1 MFKIYICRCE
11 SCLACSLPSQHTK
24 FHPKALGI
32 FHSCSFLS
40 NMSDNCRLLVMK
52 NIFEIIDAHKC
63 RHEKQQKPT
72 SQPAQCATFT
82 HAAALGCAP
91 MNIISLQHTREGH
104 STGRN
109 LCVCAVCCVHMVTPC
124 DGIGVDMAWRHS
136 GRPFGTGQTSTIS
149 YCSRSWNVA
158 CLLKCEKTKT
168 FQWLLKTKCILWIHQ
183 ILRQLSYVTYTW

>member
-109 LCVCAVCCVHMVTPC
+109 LCVCAVCCVHMVTLALVL
-124 DGIGVDMAWRHS
+124 IWRGDTQAGLLAQDRH
-136 GRPFGTGQTSTIS
+136 RPFHIALAHGMSPV
-149 YCSRSWNVA
+149 YWNV
-158 CLLKCEKTKT
+158 K
-168 FQWLLKTKCILWIHQ
+168 
-183 ILRQLSYVTYTW
+183 RQKLFNDC